1 MNTNCAG
8 DSPIKIFVLEPNRVL
23 RETFVRLLRKRTDL
37 TVVGDRPDSTGALEQ
52 LVLLACD
59 VLLVS
64 SVETL
69 RAIGQGT
76 LASEGLGKA
85 KVLMFGM
92 DEDQETFLQAVRLG
106 ARGYLL
112 KEASSAEIIA
122 AVQGVAQGEAI
133 CAPRLCKWLFEY
145 VAKGPLPRSGE
156 VEQQGSP
163 ATELTCRQRQ
173 LMALVA
179 RGMTNKEIAS
189 SLRLSEFTV
198 KNHIRRIMAHL
209 HADSRH
215 AAVDAIRLSG
225 LLPSAEQNYDRAPSQ
240 S

>member
-1 MNTNCAG
+1 VNTNCAG
-8 DSPIKIFVLEPNRVL
+8 DSPIKIYVLEPNRVL

-37 TVVGDRPDSTGALEQ
+37 TIVGDSPDSTGALEQ
-52 LVLLACD
+52 LALLPCD

-76 LASEGLGKA
+76 HAAEGLGKA

-122 AVQGVAQGEAI
+122 AVKGVAQGEAI

-145 VAKGPLPRSGE
+145 VSKGPLPRSGE

-163 ATELTCRQRQ
+163 AAELTCRQRQ

-215 AAVDAIRLSG
+215 AAVDAIRMSG
-225 LLPSAEQNYDRAPSQ
+225 LLPSAEQNHVRAPSQ
-240 S
+240 T

>member
-1 MNTNCAG
+1 VNTNCAG
-8 DSPIKIFVLEPNRVL
+8 DSPIKIYLLEPNRVL
-23 RETFVRLLRKRTDL
+23 RETFVRLLRKRTNL

-52 LVLLACD
+52 LVSLACD

-64 SVETL
+64 SLETL

-76 LASEGLGKA
+76 QASEGLAKT

-112 KEASSAEIIA
+112 KEASSTEIIS

-145 VAKGPLPRSGE
+145 VSKGPLPRSGE
-156 VEQQGSP
+156 VAQQGSP

-225 LLPSAEQNYDRAPSQ
+225 LLPSAEHNYDRAPTQ
-240 S
+240 T